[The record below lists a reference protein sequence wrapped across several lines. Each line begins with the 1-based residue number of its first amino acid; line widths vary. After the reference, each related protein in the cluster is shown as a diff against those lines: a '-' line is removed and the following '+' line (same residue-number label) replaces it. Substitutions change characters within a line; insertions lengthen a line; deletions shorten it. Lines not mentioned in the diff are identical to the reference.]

1 MNEQHLI
8 HIQTISCEK
17 MNINREN
24 VNQSILK
31 SKLKEFIRNV
41 LEEDVGKLKW
51 NFINCFEADE
61 ATNNQLSFEMYTLIY
76 KSLVTQESVFVTVEC
91 E

>member
-1 MNEQHLI
+1 MVNEQNLI
-8 HIQTISCEK
+8 HIKAIRIEK

-31 SKLKEFIRNV
+31 SNLKGFIGNE
-41 LEEDVGKLKW
+41 LEAAAGRLGW
-51 NFINCFEADE
+51 
-61 ATNNQLSFEMYTLIY
+61 TLISYTKALKDQLPFDIYTFTY